1 MNWKKLFAPN
11 GKVVRP
17 GKEEF
22 MKSKQKNRNIP
33 PGDCTT
39 CSRKGKS
46 SCPYLNDITQVCCG
60 AYRKGV
66 K

>member
-33 PGDCTT
+33 PGD
-39 CSRKGKS
+39 
-46 SCPYLNDITQVCCG
+46 VCCG